1 MLTGKQLTT
10 FISNVPDE
18 NIQQHGIDL
27 NVVSVSK
34 VISRGLI
41 PKEGKTIL
49 GQREEIKPMN
59 RILDFGV
66 PPGADPMKRYPENEK
81 RGSVLSLDPGVYDF
95 VFAQGCKVPKDSWF
109 EVIQRSS
116 GSRNGLFIRSAIFD
130 AGFQTEQIGTM
141 VMVLVPID
149 IEVGARVAQIVAHNS
164 NEVEN
169 QYNGQWQGD
178 QQRKN

>member
-49 GQREEIKPMN
+49 GQREEVKPSI
-59 RILDFGV
+59 RVLEPDR
-66 PPGADPMKRYPENEK
+66 K
-81 RGSVLSLDPGVYDF
+81 GSAVLSLDPGVYDF
-95 VFAQGCKVPKDSWF
+95 VFAQGCSVPKDKWF

-141 VMVLVPID
+141 VIVLVPID